1 MSLNHN
7 PIKHNQDSLNNL
19 LNNLWQ
25 ILLSIFNLLL
35 NPNHLIFRNNFQPKI
50 LENLRD
56 IRAANALRIG
66 GWTTIHSLRI
76 LLVVFF
82 DCLMLVLA
90 WTTAEQLGT
99 ETESINLFRQS
110 DFQLTWL
117 IIVLTVNT
125 TTFFA
130 SNLYGIDRQS
140 HSLSNLLKSLS
151 LAHISLFLIAFLITP
166 QLLVSRFVFL
176 GAWFLALLFVTT
188 ERWLIKLAIT
198 KIREKI
204 TSLRRKV
211 IFLGKEED
219 LDKAQKIIGENKNFE
234 VVDLVDLST
243 YEQSKKWNKIIERI
257 TEREVDEILICSWE
271 NLEKQIVLFWQLQS
285 LGINWRIIPV
295 NLRLPY
301 NWSDISMI
309 GNMPTFRFHAPAI
322 IGADFWLKRI
332 FDIVISSILLAL
344 LSLPMLLISW
354 LIKLDSPGAVFYKQ
368 TRIGL
373 KGRQFEIWK
382 FRTMVENAS
391 ALQKDLEA
399 NNEIK
404 GGILFKIQDDPRITK
419 LGKFLRRYSLDELP
433 QLFNVLRGE
442 MSLVG
447 PRPLPIR
454 DVSKFAPEH
463 FLRQEVLPGITGLWQ
478 VSGRSNTDSEA
489 VFSWDFIYIQ
499 NWSFW
504 LDLQILL
511 KTIKVVLLTK
521 GAY

>member
-1 MSLNHN
+1 
-7 PIKHNQDSLNNL
+7 
-19 LNNLWQ
+19 
-25 ILLSIFNLLL
+25 
-35 NPNHLIFRNNFQPKI
+35 
-50 LENLRD
+50 
-56 IRAANALRIG
+56 
-66 GWTTIHSLRI
+66 
-76 LLVVFF
+76 
-82 DCLMLVLA
+82 
-90 WTTAEQLGT
+90 
-99 ETESINLFRQS
+99 
-110 DFQLTWL
+110 
-117 IIVLTVNT
+117 
-125 TTFFA
+125 
-130 SNLYGIDRQS
+130 
-140 HSLSNLLKSLS
+140 
-151 LAHISLFLIAFLITP
+151 
-166 QLLVSRFVFL
+166 
-176 GAWFLALLFVTT
+176 
-188 ERWLIKLAIT
+188 
-198 KIREKI
+198 
-204 TSLRRKV
+204 
-211 IFLGKEED
+211 
-219 LDKAQKIIGENKNFE
+219 
-234 VVDLVDLST
+234 
-243 YEQSKKWNKIIERI
+243 
-257 TEREVDEILICSWE
+257 
-271 NLEKQIVLFWQLQS
+271 
-285 LGINWRIIPV
+285 
-295 NLRLPY
+295 
-301 NWSDISMI
+301 MI